1 MKKFTSIILLFTFI
15 GFFTLP
21 ARTLAENTSASLS
34 FATPEITYIG
44 DTFEVLINTDTAG
57 VLINSINLSLEYV
70 KSLISF
76 VGYNDENTVVKLWVD
91 TPHEAVEGQILMSG
105 IIPGGVSGLYDPNK
119 QGISPVPLVHLLFT
133 ADKGGD
139 AKISFLNTEILK
151 HDGKGTALVHEQKNN
166 HVLISNNNSKVT
178 NDKNSFDKSLPDPFT
193 ITFLSSSIF
202 SRTPDMI
209 IFNTND
215 VDSGIKEYKMSVSG
229 GDWQAT
235 KSPQSIAKSI
245 FSRDITVRAYDFFG
259 NFRDANIIIPG
270 IVPLKVLLLIAVL
283 FLLSGILGYK
293 LLKYRT

>member
-1 MKKFTSIILLFTFI
+1 
-15 GFFTLP
+15 
-21 ARTLAENTSASLS
+21 
-34 FATPEITYIG
+34 
-44 DTFEVLINTDTAG
+44 
-57 VLINSINLSLEYV
+57 
-70 KSLISF
+70 
-76 VGYNDENTVVKLWVD
+76 
-91 TPHEAVEGQILMSG
+91 
-105 IIPGGVSGLYDPNK
+105 
-119 QGISPVPLVHLLFT
+119 
-133 ADKGGD
+133 
-139 AKISFLNTEILK
+139 
-151 HDGKGTALVHEQKNN
+151 
-166 HVLISNNNSKVT
+166 
-178 NDKNSFDKSLPDPFT
+178 
-193 ITFLSSSIF
+193 
-202 SRTPDMI
+202 MI